1 MKRIALNK
9 KKNKNNNE
17 KKFKVNSLKK
27 IFLSNKKLLPFV
39 FISSIFAI
47 TSAVLS
53 IIAPNKISD
62 LLNMVTDGI
71 REINGIDYNAFTSLA
86 YVLIAFYVTMIVCST
101 VQQIIMAD
109 VTQRLSFSLRRDIN
123 LKLNKLP
130 LSYFDNN
137 TVGDILSRITN
148 DVDTISQ
155 TFGSSIASLFEAFIM
170 LFGVIIMMF
179 VSQWILAFITIGAS
193 IITFGGI
200 SFVMMKAEGYFKKRQ
215 ENLGQMNGRIE
226 EDYTNLKVIKA
237 YLAQDYSKK
246 KFDNINGE
254 LAGNNRK
261 AQFLT
266 GTMLPIMN
274 FTGNFAYA
282 LVFMFGVVL
291 AINKPD
297 LVSFGMI
304 VSFTIYA
311 RLFSQPLQTFAQS
324 FSSLQQASAASDR
337 VYAILEEK
345 EMENEDNKTFK
356 FESIKGDVDF
366 EHVNFSYNSER
377 EIIKDFSA
385 SLKAGMKVA
394 IVGPTGAG
402 KTTMV
407 NLLMRF
413 YEVNKGDI
421 KLDGHSL
428 KEAKRDDVHA
438 LFDMILQ
445 DTWLFSGTVRDNLVF
460 NKENVSDKKLDE
472 ACEAV
477 GLTHYIQSLN
487 NSYDTIID
495 PNNLSEG
502 QKQQI
507 TIARALI
514 KDSPLLILDEAT
526 SSVDTRTELKIQEA
540 MDNMTKGR
548 TSFVIAHRLS
558 TIKNADIILVMKD
571 GDIIEQ
577 GNHKQLL
584 SQNGFY
590 ASLYNSQFETV

>member
-9 KKNKNNNE
+9 TKNKNNNE

-39 FISSIFAI
+39 FVSSIFAI

-86 YVLIAFYVTMIVCST
+86 YVLIAFYVTMIICST

-123 LKLNKLP
+123 LKLNRLP

-200 SFVMMKAEGYFKKRQ
+200 GFVMMKAEEYFKKRQ

-254 LAGNNRK
+254 LAKNNRK

-477 GLTHYIQSLN
+477 GLTHYIKSLN
-487 NSYDTIID
+487 NSYDTVID

-590 ASLYNSQFETV
+590 ASLYNSQFETI

>member
-9 KKNKNNNE
+9 TKNKNNNE

-39 FISSIFAI
+39 FVSSIFAI

-86 YVLIAFYVTMIVCST
+86 YVLIAFYVTMIICST

-123 LKLNKLP
+123 LKLNRLP

-200 SFVMMKAEGYFKKRQ
+200 GFVMMKAEEYFKKRQ

-254 LAGNNRK
+254 LAKNNRK

-477 GLTHYIQSLN
+477 GLTHYIKSLN

>member
-1 MKRIALNK
+1 MKKIALNK
-9 KKNKNNNE
+9 KKNKNNTE

-39 FISSIFAI
+39 LISSIFAI

-200 SFVMMKAEGYFKKRQ
+200 GFVMMKAEEYFKKRQ

-237 YLAQDYSKK
+237 YLAQNYSKK

-477 GLTHYIQSLN
+477 GLTHYIKSLN

>member
-9 KKNKNNNE
+9 TKNKNNNE

-39 FISSIFAI
+39 FVSSIFAI

-86 YVLIAFYVTMIVCST
+86 YVLIAFYVTMIICST

-123 LKLNKLP
+123 LKLNRLP

-200 SFVMMKAEGYFKKRQ
+200 GFVMMKAEEYFKKRQ

-254 LAGNNRK
+254 LAKNNRK

-477 GLTHYIQSLN
+477 GLTHYIKSLN

-590 ASLYNSQFETV
+590 ASLYNSQFETI